1 MPSWSRRSAALA
13 TALFLASCGDDAG
26 FSPTVENVSGSYSAS
41 SFTVT
46 SSSGLVDL
54 LASGASVQVTMTS
67 NGATTG
73 RLLLPG
79 ADTSGDHDE
88 DLTGTWMLAGD
99 KVTFSPRGPSVLR
112 FAQFTVAP
120 DRLIGERMLSGQ
132 TLRWVLIRDHEES
145 LTAP

>member
-13 TALFLASCGDDAG
+13 IAFFLVSCGDDNG

-46 SSSGLVDL
+46 SSSGPVDL
-54 LASGASVQVTMTS
+54 LASGASVQVTLTS
-67 NGATTG
+67 DGATTG

-79 ADTSGDHDE
+79 ADIGGDHDE
-88 DLTGTWMLAGD
+88 DLAGTWMLTGD

-112 FAQFTVAP
+112 FAEFTAAP
-120 DRLIGERMLSGQ
+120 SQLTGERILSGE
-132 TLRWVLIRDHEES
+132 TLRLVLIRDH
-145 LTAP
+145 